1 MEDLG
6 PRMTLYIKDEE
17 IRNFIRSKKNRSDY
31 VTKAIRFYLDNK
43 DFLARIATALEKKD
57 QNINPCLNICKYLKI
72 INSSDALIACNFI
85 L

>member
-31 VTKAIRFYLDNK
+31 VTKAIQFYEANK
-43 DFLARIATALEKKD
+43 DILVRLTIALEKKED
-57 QNINPCLNICKYLKI
+57 TSKKV
-72 INSSDALIACNFI
+72 
-85 L
+85 